1 MEKVLE
7 LIKKYQR
14 PVRTVLW
21 SVLIVIAFVTC
32 LYSSKPCNEGFITE
46 AIGAT
51 ERLINSSSFNI
62 IPDDEQ
68 KKIINNLEV
77 YEISLIQSYTHI

>member
-21 SVLIVIAFVTC
+21 SILIMIAFVTC
-32 LYSSKPCNEGFITE
+32 LYSTKPCNEGFITE
-46 AIGAT
+46 AILLAMFADMG
-51 ERLINSSSFNI
+51 
-62 IPDDEQ
+62 
-68 KKIINNLEV
+68 V
-77 YEISLIQSYTHI
+77 YTISRTIEKLKSKDNDNQG

>member
-21 SVLIVIAFVTC
+21 SILIVIAFVTC
-32 LYSSKPCNEGFITE
+32 LYSTKPCNEGFVTE
-46 AIGAT
+46 AILLAMFADMG
-51 ERLINSSSFNI
+51 
-62 IPDDEQ
+62 
-68 KKIINNLEV
+68 V
-77 YEISLIQSYTHI
+77 YTISRTIEKLKSKENDNQR

>member
-21 SVLIVIAFVTC
+21 SILIVIAFVTC

-46 AIGAT
+46 AILLAMFADMG
-51 ERLINSSSFNI
+51 
-62 IPDDEQ
+62 
-68 KKIINNLEV
+68 V
-77 YEISLIQSYTHI
+77 YTISRTIEKLKSKDNANQG

>member
-21 SVLIVIAFVTC
+21 SILIVIAFVTC
-32 LYSSKPCNEGFITE
+32 LYSTKPCNEGFITE
-46 AIGAT
+46 AILLAMFADMG
-51 ERLINSSSFNI
+51 
-62 IPDDEQ
+62 
-68 KKIINNLEV
+68 V
-77 YEISLIQSYTHI
+77 YTISRTIEKLKSKENDNQR

>member
-21 SVLIVIAFVTC
+21 SVLIVIAFITC

-46 AIGAT
+46 AILLAMFADMG
-51 ERLINSSSFNI
+51 
-62 IPDDEQ
+62 
-68 KKIINNLEV
+68 V
-77 YEISLIQSYTHI
+77 YTISRTIEKLKSKDNANQG

>member
-21 SVLIVIAFVTC
+21 SILIVIAFVTC
-32 LYSSKPCNEGFITE
+32 LYSTKPCNEGFVTE
-46 AIGAT
+46 AILLAMFADMGVYT
-51 ERLINSSSFNI
+51 ISRTIEKLKSK
-62 IPDDEQ
+62 DDV
-68 KKIINNLEV
+68 N
-77 YEISLIQSYTHI
+77 

>member
-21 SVLIVIAFVTC
+21 SVLIVIAFITC

-46 AIGAT
+46 AILLAMFADMGDYT
-51 ERLINSSSFNI
+51 
-62 IPDDEQ
+62 
-68 KKIINNLEV
+68 
-77 YEISLIQSYTHI
+77 ISRTIEKLKSKDNDNQG